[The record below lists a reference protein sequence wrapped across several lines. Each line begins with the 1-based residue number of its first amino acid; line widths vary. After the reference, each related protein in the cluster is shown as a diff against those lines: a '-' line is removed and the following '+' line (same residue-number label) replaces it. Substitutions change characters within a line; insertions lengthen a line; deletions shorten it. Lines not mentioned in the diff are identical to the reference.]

1 MSGNISD
8 NSRSG
13 KYIVL
18 APIFGSLESG
28 DREGKLISRRFF
40 TFDDFV
46 VVFYSR
52 HKKCFENYLDETF
65 TYYVRLI
72 YQ

>member
-1 MSGNISD
+1 MLKQFSLISVKEMWKGGRFFTENKAMSGNISD

-28 DREGKLISRRFF
+28 DREGKL
-40 TFDDFV
+40 
-46 VVFYSR
+46 
-52 HKKCFENYLDETF
+52 NYPP
-65 TYYVRLI
+65 
-72 YQ
+72 